1 MPNFRYMARTQDGRA
16 QEGEIEA
23 ASAEAAADR
32 LQSAGSI
39 PLRIAP
45 AREGGSWREALG
57 SIRLLQK
64 KVSLDDLILF
74 TRQMYSLI
82 RAGIPLIRALQGIR
96 ETVRKPL
103 LIETLEG
110 VIEEL
115 EGGRQLSEAMEQHPR
130 AFSRLMVNIV
140 HSGEESGRLD
150 QAFLELSSYLD
161 REKETRAQIKS
172 ALRYPSFV
180 LVAIAVAMAVITLFV
195 IPAFARLFESFDARL
210 PWPTQVIIAV
220 SDFASS
226 YWYIILGLSI
236 VGFFGV
242 RAWIRT
248 ERGRYHWD
256 RMKLKIP
263 VVGGILLRASLAR
276 FCRGFSMGFTSGVGV
291 LQCIDLSGQSL
302 DNAYIA
308 THLQEMHDQVERGNT
323 LTQSAQ
329 ASGLFTPL
337 VLQMLSVGEE
347 TGNVDTMLGEAAD
360 FYEREVDY
368 EVKNLTSSIEPVL
381 IVVIGAMVLVLA
393 LGVFLPMWSL
403 GQQAL

>member
-1 MPNFRYMARTQDGRA
+1 MPHFRYLARTSDGRA

-23 ASAEAAADR
+23 ASAEAVAER
-32 LQSAGSI
+32 LQSSGAI
-39 PLRIAP
+39 PVRITP
-45 AREGGSWREALG
+45 ARERGSWREALSG
-57 SIRLLQK
+57 LQLFQK

-82 RAGIPLIRALQGIR
+82 RAGIPLVRALHGIR
-96 ETVRKPL
+96 ETVRKPVL
-103 LIETLEG
+103 RETLQG

-115 EGGRQLSEAMEQHPR
+115 EGGRQLSEAMEQYPR

-140 HSGEESGRLD
+140 QSGEESGQLD
-150 QAFLELSSYLD
+150 QAFLELSGYLD

-180 LVAIAVAMAVITLFV
+180 LVAIAVATAVITLFV
-195 IPAFARLFESFDARL
+195 IPAFGRLFESFDAQL
-210 PWPTQVIIAV
+210 PWPTRVIIAV

-226 YWYIILGLSI
+226 YWLPILALLI
-236 VGFFGV
+236 AGFFGL

-256 RMKLKIP
+256 RLKLRIP
-263 VVGGILLRASLAR
+263 VVGSILLRASLAR
-276 FCRGFSMGFTSGVGV
+276 FCRGFSMGFSSGVGV
-291 LQCIDLSGQSL
+291 LQCIRLSGQAL

-308 THLQEMHDQVERGNT
+308 ANLEVMHDHVERGNS
-323 LTQSAQ
+323 LTQSAE
-329 ASGLFTPL
+329 ASNLFTPL

-347 TGNVDTMLGEAAD
+347 TGNVDSMLSEAAD

-368 EVKNLTSSIEPVL
+368 EVKNLTSSIEPIL
-381 IVVIGAMVLVLA
+381 IVVVGAMVLILA